1 MDIANSTCSVGAA
14 TCTRVF
20 HEGSSLIFWCN
31 FESQDIYMRY
41 GDLVEPAQQVSN
53 ACRVG
58 DRYIYGYI
66 SRSIV
71 DGSQSYPYLVAI
83 GSDYAFEP

>member
-1 MDIANSTCSVGAA
+1 MKGARQFSGA
-14 TCTRVF
+14 TLYVVKTSKRRLQIIDV
-20 HEGSSLIFWCN
+20 SLQ
-31 FESQDIYMRY
+31 ESQDIYMRC

-58 DRYIYGYI
+58 DRYTYGYI